1 MNNLNNKKMGKEEK
15 EARSFQKRMK
25 LWKSVLWDIADED
38 RSQKFWHQCYN
49 NLFYLLDEL
58 NKEEIVSLYKGLSW
72 ITDTNTT
79 TKKEIIGN
87 IQFGLDAHSNGMCPS
102 FDMSE
107 LRTRLFFII
116 NNR

>member
-58 NKEEIVSLYKGLSW
+58 NKEEIVSHNKGLSW

-87 IQFGLDAHSNGMCPS
+87 IQFTLDCHSNGMCPS